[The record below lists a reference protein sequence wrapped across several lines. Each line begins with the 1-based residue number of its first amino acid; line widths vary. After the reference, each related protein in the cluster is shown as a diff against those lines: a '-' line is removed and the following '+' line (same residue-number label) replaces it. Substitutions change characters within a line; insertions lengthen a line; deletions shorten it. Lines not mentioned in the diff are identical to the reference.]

1 LKIAVGG
8 FASQAKPPMGFPM
21 SQYFPTPDRFGHHTI
36 FGNIPI
42 TTLAG
47 DHIQLS
53 WVVIPVDGVVDWHAH
68 ANEQMGGIVSG
79 RARFQ
84 VGDEEKELGPG
95 DMYHIPGGV
104 RHRVTPVGGPVTVL
118 DVFYPIRDEY
128 R

>member
-1 LKIAVGG
+1 MSR
-8 FASQAKPPMGFPM
+8 FFP
-21 SQYFPTPDRFGHHTI
+21 SADRFGHHVI

-42 TTLAG
+42 TTFAG

-53 WVVIPVDGVVDWHAH
+53 LVDFPAGGVVEWHEH
-68 ANEQMGGIVSG
+68 ANEQMGMVITG

-84 VGDEEKELGPG
+84 VGDEEQVLGPG
-95 DMYHIPGGV
+95 DMYQIPGGI
-104 RHRVTPVGGPVTVL
+104 RHRVTPVELPLKVL